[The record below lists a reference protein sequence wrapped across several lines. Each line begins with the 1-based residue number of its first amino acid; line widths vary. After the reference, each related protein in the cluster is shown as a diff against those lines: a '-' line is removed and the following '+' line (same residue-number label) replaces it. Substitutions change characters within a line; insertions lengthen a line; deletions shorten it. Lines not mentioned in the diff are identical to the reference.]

1 MQIDKSDI
9 EILKTF
15 KTINGECVVEIK
27 QLSSGRIVSGKNK
40 QQVKAYKEAVKFL
53 ELRNKADEIRKNK

>member
-15 KTINGECVVEIK
+15 KTIDGEWVVEIK

-53 ELRNKADEIRKNK
+53 ELRNKADEIRRNK

>member
-15 KTINGECVVEIK
+15 KTINGEWVVEIK

-53 ELRNKADEIRKNK
+53 ELRNKADKIRRNK

>member
-15 KTINGECVVEIK
+15 KTINGEWVVEIK

-53 ELRNKADEIRKNK
+53 ELRNKADEIRRNK